1 MPTTAEAGVDGFTA
15 LSWAG
20 FLAPAR
26 TPSAIVNKLSSE
38 IAAAVKLPDVRDKLL
53 AANLDPV
60 GNSSEQFASTIA
72 NDFKVWAAV
81 AKAANI
87 QINQ

>member
-1 MPTTAEAGVDGFTA
+1 MVA

-26 TPSAIVNKLSSE
+26 TPSAIVSKLSSE
-38 IAAAVKLPDVRDKLL
+38 IAAIVELPDVRARLL

-60 GNSSEQFASTIA
+60 GNTSEQFAQTIA
-72 NDFKVWAAV
+72 TDFKTLAAI